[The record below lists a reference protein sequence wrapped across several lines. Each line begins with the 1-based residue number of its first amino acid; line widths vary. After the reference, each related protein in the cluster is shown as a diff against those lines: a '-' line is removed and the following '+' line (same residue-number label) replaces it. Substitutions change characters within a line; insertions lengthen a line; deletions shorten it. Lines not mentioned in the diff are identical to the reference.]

1 MVSFSQIFFL
11 PVRDNGEALL
21 WCGHT
26 VRKVLLVFAVWD
38 RRRYCKAL
46 CDVKFSQ
53 IEGNGREFSHKE
65 ISNSVINKKC

>member
-26 VRKVLLVFAVWD
+26 VRKVLLDFAVWD

-53 IEGNGREFSHKE
+53 IHRGKWSKIWSHTAKQ
-65 ISNSVINKKC
+65 